1 MAIEDIKNE
10 LEQKFN
16 EQLPEFYKRRII
28 FWNDETGEFK
38 EEIKDLALS
47 NAKVLMIDENNQ
59 FYAKKLLN
67 EDDIS
72 SNYLVYNPIV
82 VNEEED
88 WFLDMKLY
96 SEEYRA
102 DLVSRW
108 MQETNILN
116 NLDLRSEVKGL
127 KGFFNAQSR
136 RTKLK
141 AFNDVINNSSKLY
154 LSVLAVICGVKERT
168 PEAIIRA
175 VLEDGSNLTNHLTIE
190 FQRYSIL
197 SKFHVLLNNVCDFK
211 DDKNID
217 HLAEHIVLSALYR
230 TMPVKVLSGLEGKY
244 TETRSDFCYDFM
256 FSWLHS
262 DDNKTAKP
270 VIKNVEENLCLR
282 KRFEQFDIDDLMET
296 DIVPC
301 IDEVIL
307 LKLMRGILNN
317 TITSDM
323 LLTVVDKRR
332 TSVWFDDF
340 RYYYDGL
347 YQVALMKK
355 FYEKHIVGFHH
366 TVAKDMWNS
375 YVNDY
380 CQMDSIYRRFHIT
393 YSNILKS
400 INSYVDD
407 DFKRIVDYV
416 EKEYKNWYLN
426 GLAENWTKIIE
437 EDLKNKGYIS
447 DIDQQDRFYL
457 DEVANC
463 DNKVFVIISDALRYD
478 VAVDLYSKLYI
489 DTKCNISIDSREAI
503 FPTITK
509 FGMAALLPHKD
520 LSAIVKDGEIKVLA
534 DDQATEMSNRETI
547 LKNRNKKSVTLKYK
561 DIITM
566 KNDERREAVKGMD
579 IIYIYH
585 DLIDSTGHNDET
597 KVFDACEEA
606 IEELNNLV
614 HIITGSMN
622 GINILITSDH
632 GFLYTYQPLN
642 EDDKMEK
649 SSFKNNVIETGRRYV
664 LTDDKASPDFLIP
677 VKGFYNNDE
686 ILGFAPRENIR
697 IKTAGGLN
705 FVHGG
710 VSLQEIV
717 IPVIKYRYLRAGYKS
732 YEDHRDKY
740 DSKPVTVGLLSS
752 NKKISNMIF
761 NLSFYQKEPVKDN
774 YVACVYEVYI
784 TDASGNKVSDVQ
796 KIIADKESQVTKER
810 EFKVTF
816 NLKSQAYSNKD
827 TYYLVIADS
836 SNSEV
841 PVKEEIQIDIAM
853 AFEGLDLFRLG
864 E

>member
-1 MAIEDIKNE
+1 MALEDIKNE

-28 FWNDETGEFK
+28 FWNDESGEFK
-38 EEIKDLALS
+38 EEIKNLALN
-47 NAKVLMIDENNQ
+47 NAKVLILDENNQ

-82 VNEEED
+82 VKEEED

-116 NLDLRSEVKGL
+116 TVDLRNEVKGL
-127 KGFFNAQSR
+127 KGFFNSQSR

-141 AFNDVINNSSKLY
+141 AFNEIINNSSKLY
-154 LSVLAVICGVKERT
+154 LCVLAVVCGVKERT
-168 PEAIIRA
+168 PEAIIKA
-175 VLEDGSNLTNHLTIE
+175 VLKDGSNLTNHLTIE
-190 FQRYSIL
+190 FQKYSIL
-197 SKFHVLLNNVCDFK
+197 PKFHVLLNKVCDFK

-230 TMPVKVLSGLEGKY
+230 TMPVKILSGLEDKY
-244 TETRSDFCYDFM
+244 TEIRSDFCYDLM
-256 FSWLHS
+256 FNWLHS
-262 DDNKTAKP
+262 DDKKSAKP
-270 VIKNVEENLCLR
+270 VIKNVEDNLLLR
-282 KRFEQFDIDDLMET
+282 NRFEQFDIDDLLET

-317 TITSDM
+317 ALTSDA

-355 FYEKHIVGFHH
+355 FYEKHITGFHH
-366 TVAKDMWNS
+366 TIAKDVWTS
-375 YVNDY
+375 YVSDY
-380 CQMDSIYRRFHIT
+380 YQMDSNYRRFHIT

-400 INSYVDD
+400 INSFVDD

-416 EKEYKNWYLN
+416 EKEYKNWYLS

-437 EDLKNKGYIS
+437 DDLKNQGYIS
-447 DIDQQDRFYL
+447 DIEQQERFYL
-457 DEVANC
+457 DEVANY

-478 VAVDLYSKLYI
+478 VAVDLYNQLRI
-489 DTKCNISIDSREAI
+489 DTKCDIAIDSREAI

-509 FGMAALLPHKD
+509 FGMAALLPHRD
-520 LSAIVKDGEIKVLA
+520 LSLAVKNCEFKVLS
-534 DDQATEMSNRETI
+534 DGWTTEMGDRDAV
-547 LKNRNKKSVTLKYK
+547 LKNRNSKSVALKYK

-579 IIYIYH
+579 VVYIYH
-585 DLIDSTGHNDET
+585 DMIDSTGHNDET

-606 IEELNNLV
+606 IAELNNLV

-622 GINILITSDH
+622 GINILITADH

-649 SSFKNNVIETGRRYV
+649 SSFKNNVLEVGRRYV
-664 LTDDKASPDFLIP
+664 LTDDKVSPDFLMP
-677 VKGFYNNDE
+677 VKGFFNNNNV
-686 ILGFAPRENIR
+686 LGFAPRENIR
-697 IKTAGGLN
+697 IKTSGGQN

-710 VSLQEIV
+710 VSLQEMV
-717 IPVIKYRYLRAGYKS
+717 IPVIKYKYLRAGYKS
-732 YEDHRDKY
+732 YENHRDKY
-740 DSKPVTVGLLSS
+740 DAKPVTIALLSS
-752 NKKISNMIF
+752 NRKISNMIF

-774 YVACVYEVYI
+774 YVPCTYEVYI
-784 TDASGNKVSDVQ
+784 IDVNGNKVSDIQ

-816 NLKSQAYSNKD
+816 NLKPQAYSNKD

-836 SNSEV
+836 SNLEV
-841 PVKEEIQIDIAM
+841 PVKEEMQIDIAM
-853 AFEGLDLFRLG
+853 AFEGLDLFKLG

>member
-10 LEQKFN
+10 LEQKFK
-16 EQLPEFYKRRII
+16 EPLPEFYKRRII
-28 FWNDETGEFK
+28 FWNDESGEFK
-38 EEIKDLALS
+38 EEIKDLALN
-47 NAKVLMIDENNQ
+47 NAKVLMLDENNQ

-82 VNEEED
+82 VKEEED

-116 NLDLRSEVKGL
+116 TVDLRSEVKGL
-127 KGFFNAQSR
+127 KGFFNAQNR

-154 LSVLAVICGVKERT
+154 LSVLAVICGVKDRI
-168 PEAIIRA
+168 PEAIIKA

-190 FQRYSIL
+190 FQKYSIL
-197 SKFHVLLNNVCDFK
+197 PKFHVLLNNVCDFK

-217 HLAEHIVLSALYR
+217 HLAEHIILSALYR

-244 TETRSDFCYDFM
+244 TETRSDFCYNLM
-256 FSWLHS
+256 FNWLHS
-262 DDNKTAKP
+262 DDKKTAKP
-270 VIKNVEENLCLR
+270 VIKNVEDNLLLR
-282 KRFEQFDIDDLMET
+282 NRFEQFEIDDLVET
-296 DIVPC
+296 DIVPY

-307 LKLMRGILNN
+307 LKLMRGIISNAL
-317 TITSDM
+317 TSDT

-332 TSVWFDDF
+332 TSVWFDDYRF
-340 RYYYDGL
+340 YYDGL

-355 FYEKHIVGFHH
+355 FYEKHIAGFHH
-366 TVAKDMWNS
+366 TVAKDMWNF
-375 YVNDY
+375 YVSDY
-380 CQMDSIYRRFHIT
+380 YQMDSIYRRFHIT

-416 EKEYKNWYLN
+416 EKEYKNWYLS

-437 EDLKNKGYIS
+437 DDLKNQGYIS
-447 DIDQQDRFYL
+447 DIEQQERFYL
-457 DEVANC
+457 DEVANY

-478 VAVDLYSKLYI
+478 VAVDLFNQLRI
-489 DTKCNISIDSREAI
+489 DTKCDITIDSREAI

-509 FGMAALLPHKD
+509 FGMAALLPHRN
-520 LSAIVKDGEIKVLA
+520 LSLTVKNSEFKVLA
-534 DDQATEMSNRETI
+534 DGWSTEMSDRDTV
-547 LKNRNKKSVTLKYK
+547 LKNRNSKSVVLKYK

-579 IIYIYH
+579 VVYIYH
-585 DLIDSTGHNDET
+585 DMIDSTGHNDET

-606 IEELNNLV
+606 IAELNNLV

-622 GINILITSDH
+622 GINILITADH

-649 SSFKNNVIETGRRYV
+649 SSFKNNVLEVGRRYV
-664 LTDDKASPDFLIP
+664 LADDKASPDFLIP
-677 VKGFYNNDE
+677 VKGFFNNNDV
-686 ILGFAPRENIR
+686 LGFASRENIR
-697 IKTAGGLN
+697 IKKAGGQN

-710 VSLQEIV
+710 VSLQEMV
-717 IPVIKYRYLRAGYKS
+717 IPVIKYKYLRAGYKS
-732 YEDHRDKY
+732 YENHRDKY
-740 DSKPVTVGLLSS
+740 DAKPVTIALLSS
-752 NKKISNMIF
+752 NRKISNMIF

-774 YVACVYEVYI
+774 LVSCTYEVYI
-784 TDASGNKVSDVQ
+784 ADASGNKVSDVQ
-796 KIIADKESQVTKER
+796 KIIADKESQVTKDR

-816 NLKSQAYSNKD
+816 NLKPQAYSNKD

-836 SNSEV
+836 EGLQI
-841 PVKEEIQIDIAM
+841 PVKEEMQIDIAM
-853 AFEGLDLFRLG
+853 AFEGLDLFKLG